1 MDKKS
6 NYLTQGFKNTD
17 LNYLSKKEMDKA
29 YGPIVSQTFWTEVVS
44 YRREH
49 ASALPFRSIEGYPFS
64 LTVTDTLKGK
74 WEEMGE
80 RLNASIRSISSS
92 LNEKERKELRKTLFF
107 ASLKSLSTL
116 EGVAISDLSIK
127 AALNGT
133 YAEKDEAHRSALN
146 YLSALDAYSEKSG
159 VAPNEDF
166 LAECY
171 TKALGESELVSF
183 YREAKGKTSISQ
195 SGMLLRSQKG
205 APDGEIER
213 YLAPFFE
220 FFEGTKEPTLV
231 TLSSILFYLP
241 YIAPFES
248 HNEGVTL
255 LFAKDLLAYQYAK
268 EAFFLPLERLLEP
281 SKALLEARHET
292 ISNRDLT
299 YFVQYILFSLDSLL
313 KEVEEAIKGAKIA
326 IYAPEYNQL
335 SEEEK
340 EAVSEEALAQPLPPK
355 NEQLTLESFGG
366 LSEQESQSKT
376 QSDEK
381 GAALKTDLSAP
392 AEEETPKKEPKNA
405 LSPSRTISVEE
416 MMEAKK
422 ERPTFGYEA
431 DVLSEKEAKEYAR
444 YLLETNPN
452 LNKKQALFL
461 STHCTEGRFYS
472 IQQFKSFTHCVYET
486 ARTSMDKL
494 AKEGYYEKLQVKNKF
509 VYTPKKKGAN
519 SL

>member
-1 MDKKS
+1 MDKNS
-6 NYLTQGFKNTD
+6 NYLTQAFKNTD

-29 YGPIVSQTFWTEVVS
+29 YGPIVSQTFWTEVLS

-49 ASALPFRSIEGYPFS
+49 ASSLPFRSIEGYPFS
-64 LTVTDTLKGK
+64 LTITDTLKGK

-80 RLNASIRSISSS
+80 RLNSSIRSISSS
-92 LNEKERKELRKTLFF
+92 LNEKERKELRKNLFF
-107 ASLKSLSTL
+107 MSLKSLSTL
-116 EGVAISDLSIK
+116 EETAISDLSIK
-127 AALNGT
+127 AAINGT
-133 YAEKDEAHRSALN
+133 YAEKDDAHKSVLN
-146 YLSALDAYSEKSG
+146 YLSALDAYSEKS
-159 VAPNEDF
+159 ALPPSEDL

-171 TKALGESELVSF
+171 TKALGESELISF
-183 YREAKGKTSISQ
+183 YREAKGKPSMGQT
-195 SGMLLRSQKG
+195 GMFLRTQKG
-205 APDGEIER
+205 APDGEIEY
-213 YLAPFFE
+213 YLEPFFKYLE
-220 FFEGTKEPTLV
+220 DDREPTLV
-231 TLSSILFYLP
+231 SLAAILFYLP
-241 YIAPFES
+241 YIVPFES

-255 LFAKDLLAYQYAK
+255 LFAKDLLAFKFAK
-268 EAFFLPLERLLEP
+268 ESFFLPLERLLEP

-292 ISNRDLT
+292 IVNRDLT
-299 YFVQYILFSLDSLL
+299 YFVQYLLLSLDSLL
-313 KEVEEAIKGAKIA
+313 KDVDDAIKSAKIA

-335 SEEEK
+335 TEEEK
-340 EAVSEEALAQPLPPK
+340 VAVSEKALTQPLPPK
-355 NEQLTLESFGG
+355 NEQLTLDSFGG
-366 LSEQESQSKT
+366 LSQERQ
-376 QSDEK
+376 
-381 GAALKTDLSAP
+381 GIAP
-392 AEEETPKKEPKNA
+392 NTNEEETAKISLPTVNEEKESPKKEPKNA
-405 LSPSRTISVEE
+405 LSPSRFISIEE

-422 ERPTFGYEA
+422 GRPDFGYEA

-519 SL
+519 